1 MRRRVGLIVVMVLAA
16 ACQHADRSV
25 GRAEVLHQIRIN
37 GVPVVR
43 ELTSPPGAPLRNG
56 FVVPEGTVLLGDV
69 VPQSYAARPGPG
81 WWAVLAVTGSF
92 PRVAAQLGLQMRRAG
107 MVVEVACTRPV
118 FCDVRGVGG
127 DGAMEVELGRNR
139 IVSSAMVRFS
149 EFRSTTSAD
158 ISTTTIAPGTVA
170 DPPVAD
176 MAELPSIG
184 DELLPSYQ
192 PLDRSPK
199 RLRTL
204 LEPGTVAVGPPVV
217 SGNLETMVVLST
229 KQPAG
234 PIVRA
239 YFRRFQMG
247 FERPIPASPV
257 ETRRAGGTSVRH
269 YSVYEP
275 DFVGLDLYVVDPRT
289 GPTTIFL
296 NRFED

>member
-1 MRRRVGLIVVMVLAA
+1 MRRGVVLVVVALLAGG
-16 ACQHADRSV
+16 CHHGGRS
-25 GRAEVLHQIRIN
+25 ASTPEVLHRIRID

-56 FVVPEGTVLLGDV
+56 FVVPEGTLLLGDV
-69 VPQSYAARPGPG
+69 VPQSYAAPPGQG

-92 PRVAAQLGLQMRRAG
+92 PTVVAQLGRQMRRAG
-107 MVVEVACTRPV
+107 MVVSVVCARPV
-118 FCDVRGVGG
+118 FCDVRGVGA
-127 DGAMEVELGRNR
+127 DGAMEAELGRDR

-149 EFRSTTSAD
+149 ELRSTTSAAT
-158 ISTTTIAPGTVA
+158 STTTIVPATVA

-176 MAELPSIG
+176 MADLPRVH

-204 LEPGTVAVGPPVV
+204 LEPGSVAVGPPVI

-229 KQPAG
+229 TQPAG

-257 ETRRAGGTSVRH
+257 ETRRAGGTTVRH

-275 DFVGLDLYVVDPRT
+275 DLVGLDLYVVDPPT
-289 GPTTIFL
+289 GPTTIFV